1 MNTQTRAHTRDT
13 HYSYWLR
20 RPLDLYRVH
29 VAGSRRCHG
38 PRCSDVRRLV
48 EGGLALLTGARDR
61 RGGAV
66 LTLPAPRQGRD
77 TKQRA
82 EEYRLLLA
90 YLTSIPR

>member
-1 MNTQTRAHTRDT
+1 M
-13 HYSYWLR
+13 
-20 RPLDLYRVH
+20 
-29 VAGSRRCHG
+29 
-38 PRCSDVRRLV
+38 

-66 LTLPAPRQGRD
+66 ITLPAPAPRQGRD

-82 EEYRLLLA
+82 EEYRSLLA

>member
-1 MNTQTRAHTRDT
+1 M
-13 HYSYWLR
+13 L
-20 RPLDLYRVH
+20 H

-66 LTLPAPRQGRD
+66 ITLPAPAPAPRQGRD

-82 EEYRLLLA
+82 EEYRSLLA

>member
-1 MNTQTRAHTRDT
+1 M
-13 HYSYWLR
+13 
-20 RPLDLYRVH
+20 
-29 VAGSRRCHG
+29 
-38 PRCSDVRRLV
+38 

-66 LTLPAPRQGRD
+66 ITLPAPAPAPRQGRD

-82 EEYRLLLA
+82 EEYRSLLA

>member
-1 MNTQTRAHTRDT
+1 MP
-13 HYSYWLR
+13 YVS
-20 RPLDLYRVH
+20 
-29 VAGSRRCHG
+29 GSRRCHG

-66 LTLPAPRQGRD
+66 ITLPAPRQGRD

-82 EEYRLLLA
+82 EEYRSLLA

>member
-1 MNTQTRAHTRDT
+1 M
-13 HYSYWLR
+13 
-20 RPLDLYRVH
+20 
-29 VAGSRRCHG
+29 
-38 PRCSDVRRLV
+38 

-66 LTLPAPRQGRD
+66 ITLPAPRQGRD

-82 EEYRLLLA
+82 EEYRSLLA